1 MFALRTYFL
10 VSSFSFSLSLSSIT
24 KFFPGQ
30 SCLAEKKTDIV
41 AAVFFFLGTASSVCL
56 QRYLQRKQF
65 RLLFFLRMFPI
76 LGTTSSVCLQRYLQR
91 KQFRLLFFLRMF
103 PILETTS
110 YVCLQRYLQNEM
122 LITQHFTDIFFLV
135 FHFGNDI
142 FCRFRT
148 IFIQIPAYIFLAFN
162 FSLVKIWCYSSV
174 SSVKEQTW
182 LMQDLHMD
190 HWLLIKQR

>member
-1 MFALRTYFL
+1 MLALRTYFL

-76 LGTTSSVCLQRYLQR
+76 LGTTSSVCLQRYLQ
-91 KQFRLLFFLRMF
+91 
-103 PILETTS
+103 
-110 YVCLQRYLQNEM
+110 NEM